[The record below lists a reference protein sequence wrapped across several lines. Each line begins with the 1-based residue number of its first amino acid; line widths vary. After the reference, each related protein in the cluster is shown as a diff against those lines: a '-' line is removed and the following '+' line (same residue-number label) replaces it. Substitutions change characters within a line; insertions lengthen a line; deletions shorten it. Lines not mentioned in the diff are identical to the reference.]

1 VTADADAGRGFTQ
14 NPLSAY
20 RFFLTIDV
28 SVLRHRLQA
37 AKGKIMFLHLLL
49 LGCIVIACLQM
60 GSFCENVRQLANEPS
75 PKFPTL
81 TLALALLL
89 YLALYFLVPI
99 DERRVNYFEVLL
111 LVSAMFGSMITG
123 ALAICLGVYVAFVRL
138 VGAALR

>member
-1 VTADADAGRGFTQ
+1 
-14 NPLSAY
+14 
-20 RFFLTIDV
+20 
-28 SVLRHRLQA
+28 
-37 AKGKIMFLHLLL
+37 MFLHLLL